1 MASSSLK
8 RTLALLIDL
17 LKVLEMI
24 LNGPIIGRTFSWAK
38 RARRR
43 GKIISGIWSKE
54 G

>member
-1 MASSSLK
+1 MASSSLG

-17 LKVLEMI
+17 FKVLEMI
-24 LNGPIIGRTFSWAK
+24 LNGLIIGRTFSWAK

-43 GKIISGIWSKE
+43 GKITSGIWSKE